1 LETEDNMS
9 AKTWTRTLAG
19 LAALVAAGAAVYARF
34 VQPWHARWG
43 ATEDEIRR
51 PLPGDEIAPS
61 PSMASTRAISI
72 QAPPEVVWRWLVQIG
87 QGRGGLFS
95 YDWLENLV
103 GSDIHTLHEI
113 RPELQ
118 RLVPGDEIRMG
129 PEGYPFFRVTSVQ
142 AGQALVLQ
150 AADPK
155 AGAPAPASWSFVLA
169 PQGDGHTRLI
179 SRQRNQFEPT
189 AANFVLWR
197 VFTEP
202 ASFVM
207 EQKMLRTLKALAEG
221 QG

>member
-1 LETEDNMS
+1 MG
-9 AKTWTRTLAG
+9 AKPWTRTVAG
-19 LAALVAAGAAVYARF
+19 LVALGAAGAAVYARL
-34 VQPWHARWG
+34 VQPWHVRWG
-43 ATEDEIRR
+43 ATDDEVRKA
-51 PLPGDEIAPS
+51 LPGDEIALS
-61 PSMASTRAISI
+61 PNMASTRAITI
-72 QAPPEVVWRWLVQIG
+72 QASPQAVWQWLVQIG

-103 GSDIHTLHEI
+103 GSDIHTVFEI

-118 RLVPGDEIRMG
+118 RLAPGDKIRMG
-129 PEGYPFFRVTSVQ
+129 PEGYPFFLVTRVEP
-142 AGQALVLQ
+142 GQTLVLQ

-155 AGAPAPASWSFVLA
+155 TGAPAPASWSFVLW
-169 PQGDGHTRLI
+169 PQEGGTRLL

-221 QG
+221 RQLEA